1 MPRLEPEHRSFMQE
15 TDRLLRLLN
24 SITSI
29 EITHRR
35 VIAEIIHLRLSILVE
50 NHLSVIIGKICCAAT
65 YLDGS
70 APLLLIA
77 QESRARAYA
86 AIKTLNRTND
96 FSVRWNNGRSIRR
109 GIEHLIA
116 ANDHCVSVMLNYG
129 SFLTDM
135 RYIRNHI
142 AHRNDSTRDNFR
154 TLVRRYYGAT
164 PPGITSGV
172 LLLSP
177 RVSRPRPLIEIQ
189 ILTARILIKDLV
201 KG

>member
-1 MPRLEPEHRSFMQE
+1 M
-15 TDRLLRLLN
+15 T
-24 SITSI
+24 I
-29 EITHRR
+29 
-35 VIAEIIHLRLSILVE
+35 
-50 NHLSVIIGKICCAAT
+50 
-65 YLDGS
+65 
-70 APLLLIA
+70 
-77 QESRARAYA
+77 
-86 AIKTLNRTND
+86 
-96 FSVRWNNGRSIRR
+96 
-109 GIEHLIA
+109 
-116 ANDHCVSVMLNYG
+116 DHCISVMLNYG

-177 RVSRPRPLIEIQ
+177 RVSRPRPLIEIH
-189 ILTARILIKDLV
+189 ILSARILIKDSV